1 MNDASK
7 APLIDHYR
15 MWSYVTEELSALV
28 SGKFPADV
36 VRQSIVRKSVGSWR
50 GRDCRIRKSVPLK
63 PCPAVP
69 RMMPYKANGS
79 RRHKIPK
86 VRYRVENWASYDAAL
101 RRRRDLKIWVSSE
114 TITVWTP
121 PAKWRRGRPSRY
133 SDIAIEA
140 GLMLPLA
147 SGRPWRQTDHAAPF
161 WPASKRRSPRVSPTP
176 SDRHAGRAPHRKMP
190 SSPPGS
196 APSGSCGGGSRWPCK
211 ASGSRLQRNASIP
224 ARTLSQPPRIYPPT
238 SLSRA
243 GWDVWNRMERFSRPV
258 PPLPWPARVKVCLI
272 YIEAFPACRMYA
284 AHSCGWKSRQTG

>member
-196 APSGSCGGGSRWPCK
+196 APSGSCGGGSRWPCT
-211 ASGSRLQRNASIP
+211 ACGSRRQRGASDTCQDHDI
-224 ARTLSQPPRIYPPT
+224 ASFQRVSHQCASSELRNRSRRGSLTLVAGTRIQQPEQGT
-238 SLSRA
+238 FKNSGGSL
-243 GWDVWNRMERFSRPV
+243 N
-258 PPLPWPARVKVCLI
+258 
-272 YIEAFPACRMYA
+272 
-284 AHSCGWKSRQTG
+284 